1 MKADGGARTLEGQW
15 ALVTGGSKGIGLG
28 IAEHLVAAGASV
40 ALAARD
46 PAALDATAQRLR
58 AGCADGQ
65 QVLPL
70 PADTSDRASVDALF
84 ARLRD
89 ELPRLNIAVANAGTG
104 AITPFLDLTMADWDD
119 VVALNLTG
127 SFQCIQLA
135 GRLMRDRPSDN
146 MAIVVVSSIRALG
159 ALPGRSVY
167 SATKAGLNQ
176 LARVAAVEL
185 APLGI
190 RVNLLSP
197 GITATPLAL
206 EHNRATYDA
215 MVQEVPMVR
224 AGTPDDM
231 AAAALYLCS
240 PASAF
245 VTGTNLVVDGGE
257 SLG

>member
-1 MKADGGARTLEGQW
+1 MSGQQVLQDQW
-15 ALVTGGSKGIGLG
+15 ALVTGASKGIGLA
-28 IAEHLVAAGASV
+28 IAEHLVAAGAHV

-46 PAALDATAQRLR
+46 PAALSDAARGLR
-58 AGCADGQ
+58 SLGGASQ
-65 QVLPL
+65 QVLTVPT
-70 PADTSDRASVDALF
+70 DVGDRASVAALF
-84 ARLRD
+84 ARLER
-89 ELPRLNIAVANAGTG
+89 ELPRLNIAVANAGSG
-104 AITPFLDLTMADWDD
+104 SLVPFLDLTPADWDA

-127 SFQCIQLA
+127 SFQCVQAA
-135 GRLMRDRPSDN
+135 GRLMRGRPSDN
-146 MAIVVVSSIRALG
+146 MSIVVVSSVRALG
-159 ALPGRSVY
+159 ALPGRAAY

-197 GITATPLAL
+197 GITATPLSL
-206 EHNRATYDA
+206 EHNRSVYDA
-215 MVQEVPMVR
+215 AVKQVPMGR